1 MKYILIERYHP
12 VSYISW
18 SSKES
23 LAKLFTGTNDLNW
36 YCSFWPLINSWGDLY
51 TCRHNNIILW
61 YWQILWFMIMEVN
74 LKIRESSVYYLAIVL
89 IIFTAFLHTLT
100 KVAPVWPGKPTTTYP
115 LLKIRLVPVLRNV
128 GSTIGQVYRERICMN
143 KHFGAH
149 SNKSIRNAVLRR
161 HRRRRRRCCCFLLQ

>member
-1 MKYILIERYHP
+1 MWCLYVLEKVGFCNSSP
-12 VSYISW
+12 VKCSQ
-18 SSKES
+18 
-23 LAKLFTGTNDLNW
+23 LFGNYFRLK
-36 YCSFWPLINSWGDLY
+36 
-51 TCRHNNIILW
+51 NIIFFDKFLYLW
-61 YWQILWFMIMEVN
+61 PWKWIWRTWKFL
-74 LKIRESSVYYLAIVL
+74 YYLAIVL
-89 IIFTAFLHTLT
+89 IIFTAFLPTLI
-100 KVAPVWPGKPTTTYP
+100 KVVPVWPGKPTTTYP